1 MSYSVLSCVSLR
13 FYPLL
18 SGIVAW
24 HRVFGFSALR
34 FSGSPLLLC
43 PSALSCFPALC
54 VFPLFLSSSLLCRF
68 SFLLTSF
75 SLSLFPSAHLTSAF
89 SLPCTFLP
97 RPFSLVPSP
106 CSLPA
111 LSLLSPCSLPA
122 LSLLSPC
129 SLPAP
134 PHSEPDRRAAG
145 IYFAAAF
152 LVVAFLAAGFFAVF
166 ASSFTAV
173 LAGDFRAAGSF
184 STFASAL
191 TALLRVV
198 FFFGSG
204 VPALRA

>member
-13 FYPLL
+13 FYPLS
-18 SGIVAW
+18 SGIVALVSSF
-24 HRVFGFSALR
+24 RFSA
-34 FSGSPLLLC
+34 FSDF
-43 PSALSCFPALC
+43 PSALSVTHSFPAHYP
-54 VFPLFLSSSLLCRF
+54 FPLFSVASPCLHSFCSVPF
-68 SFLLTSF
+68 SPSCSRLFLTPV
-75 SLSLFPSAHLTSAF
+75 FPSA
-89 SLPCTFLP
+89 
-97 RPFSLVPSP
+97 
-106 CSLPA
+106 CSLSRSS
-111 LSLLSPCSLPA
+111 LSLLSFSLP
-122 LSLLSPC
+122 ST
-129 SLPAP
+129 AP
-134 PHSEPDRRAAG
+134 PLLEPDRRTAG

-166 ASSFTAV
+166 ASAFTAV

>member
-18 SGIVAW
+18 SGIVALVSSF
-24 HRVFGFSALR
+24 RFSA
-34 FSGSPLLLC
+34 FSGF
-43 PSALSCFPALC
+43 PSALSVTHSFPAHC
-54 VFPLFLSSSLLCRF
+54 PFPLFSVASSCLHSFCSVPF
-68 SFLLTSF
+68 SPSCSRLFLTPV
-75 SLSLFPSAHLTSAF
+75 FPSA
-89 SLPCTFLP
+89 
-97 RPFSLVPSP
+97 
-106 CSLPA
+106 CSLSRSS
-111 LSLLSPCSLPA
+111 LSLLSFSLP
-122 LSLLSPC
+122 ST
-129 SLPAP
+129 AP
-134 PHSEPDRRAAG
+134 PLLEPDRRTAG

-152 LVVAFLAAGFFAVF
+152 LVVAFLAAGFLAVF

-191 TALLRVV
+191 TALLRAV

>member
-13 FYPLL
+13 FYPLS
-18 SGIVAW
+18 SGIASW
-24 HRVFGFSALR
+24 HRVFGFPLFPVSRQL
-34 FSGSPLLLC
+34 FPLLTPSLLTVPFRSFPLRLLAFT
-43 PSALSCFPALC
+43 PSAPFPSLLLAPASFSSFSLPSLSHYRLSFCLFSLLLSLAPPLSRSSSLSLLLSLA
-54 VFPLFLSSSLLCRF
+54 PLFLAPF
-68 SFLLTSF
+68 
-75 SLSLFPSAHLTSAF
+75 FPS
-89 SLPCTFLP
+89 
-97 RPFSLVPSP
+97 
-106 CSLPA
+106 
-111 LSLLSPCSLPA
+111 
-122 LSLLSPC
+122 
-129 SLPAP
+129 PAP
-134 PHSEPDRRAAG
+134 PLLEPDRRTAG

>member
-18 SGIVAW
+18 SGIVALVSSF
-24 HRVFGFSALR
+24 RFSA
-34 FSGSPLLLC
+34 FSGF
-43 PSALSCFPALC
+43 PSALSVTHSFPAHC
-54 VFPLFLSSSLLCRF
+54 PFPFPLFSVASPCLH
-68 SFLLTSF
+68 SFCSVPFTPSCSRLFLT
-75 SLSLFPSAHLTSAF
+75 LVFPSA
-89 SLPCTFLP
+89 
-97 RPFSLVPSP
+97 
-106 CSLPA
+106 CSLSRSS
-111 LSLLSPCSLPA
+111 LSLLSF
-122 LSLLSPC
+122 SLLSF
-129 SLPAP
+129 SLPSTAP
-134 PHSEPDRRAAG
+134 PLLEPDRRTAG

-166 ASSFTAV
+166 ASAFTAV

>member
-13 FYPLL
+13 FYPLS
-18 SGIVAW
+18 SGIASW

-34 FSGSPLLLC
+34 FSGSLLLLC

-54 VFPLFLSSSLLCRF
+54 VFPLFLSSLSLL
-68 SFLLTSF
+68 L
-75 SLSLFPSAHLTSAF
+75 PSDL
-89 SLPCTFLP
+89 FLP
-97 RPFSLVPSP
+97 LPLSFCSPHLRFLSPLHFSPS
-106 CSLPA
+106 SLLPA
-111 LSLLSPCSLPA
+111 LSLLSS
-122 LSLLSPC
+122 C

-134 PHSEPDRRAAG
+134 PHSEPDRRTAG

-166 ASSFTAV
+166 ASAFTAV

>member
-13 FYPLL
+13 FYPLS
-18 SGIVAW
+18 SGIVALVSSF
-24 HRVFGFSALR
+24 RFSA
-34 FSGSPLLLC
+34 FSGF
-43 PSALSCFPALC
+43 PSALSVTHSFPAHC
-54 VFPLFLSSSLLCRF
+54 PFPLFSVASSCLHSFCSVPF
-68 SFLLTSF
+68 SPSCSRLFLTPV
-75 SLSLFPSAHLTSAF
+75 FPSACSRF
-89 SLPCTFLP
+89 S
-97 RPFSLVPSP
+97 S
-106 CSLPA
+106 
-111 LSLLSPCSLPA
+111 LSLLSFSLP
-122 LSLLSPC
+122 ST
-129 SLPAP
+129 AP
-134 PHSEPDRRAAG
+134 PLLEPDRRTAG

>member
-1 MSYSVLSCVSLR
+1 MFPCVFIRCCPALSLGIESLVFRLSAFPVPFCSSVLLLSPVSL
-13 FYPLL
+13 L
-18 SGIVAW
+18 SV
-24 HRVFGFSALR
+24 S
-34 FSGSPLLLC
+34 S
-43 PSALSCFPALC
+43 LSSSL
-54 VFPLFLSSSLLCRF
+54 PLFLSSLSLLLPSDLFLPLPLSFCSPHLRF
-68 SFLLTSF
+68 LSPLHF
-75 SLSLFPSAHLTSAF
+75 SPSSL
-89 SLPCTFLP
+89 LP
-97 RPFSLVPSP
+97 RPF
-106 CSLPA
+106 
-111 LSLLSPCSLPA
+111 
-122 LSLLSPC
+122 SLLSPC

-134 PHSEPDRRAAG
+134 PLSEPDRRAAE

-204 VPALRA
+204 APALRA

>member
-13 FYPLL
+13 FYPLS
-18 SGIVAW
+18 SGIVALVSSF
-24 HRVFGFSALR
+24 RFSA
-34 FSGSPLLLC
+34 FSGF
-43 PSALSCFPALC
+43 PSALSVTHSFPAHC
-54 VFPLFLSSSLLCRF
+54 PFPLFSVASPCLHSFCSVPF
-68 SFLLTSF
+68 SPSCSRLFLTPV
-75 SLSLFPSAHLTSAF
+75 FPSA
-89 SLPCTFLP
+89 
-97 RPFSLVPSP
+97 
-106 CSLPA
+106 CSLSRSS
-111 LSLLSPCSLPA
+111 LSLLSFSLP
-122 LSLLSPC
+122 S
-129 SLPAP
+129 PAP
-134 PHSEPDRRAAG
+134 PLLEPDRRTAG

-166 ASSFTAV
+166 ASAFTAV

>member
-1 MSYSVLSCVSLR
+1 MSYSVLSCVSCVFIRCCPAL
-13 FYPLL
+13 PLGIESLVFRL
-18 SGIVAW
+18 SAFPVPFCSSVLL
-24 HRVFGFSALR
+24 HFCLSA
-34 FSGSPLLLC
+34 PLSLC
-43 PSALSCFPALC
+43 PSALLFPRS
-54 VFPLFLSSSLLCRF
+54 LFLPSLLWRF
-68 SFLLTSF
+68 SFLL
-75 SLSLFPSAHLTSAF
+75 SLLTSYPLLS
-89 SLPCTFLP
+89 SLYSFFFLTLLAHS
-97 RPFSLVPSP
+97 PF
-106 CSLPA
+106 A
-111 LSLLSPCSLPA
+111 LSPPLL
-122 LSLLSPC
+122 
-129 SLPAP
+129 
-134 PHSEPDRRAAG
+134 EPDRRTAG

>member
-13 FYPLL
+13 FYPLS
-18 SGIVAW
+18 SGIVALVSSLW
-24 HRVFGFSALR
+24 FF
-34 FSGSPLLLC
+34 GSPLFRFPFCTSASLHLC
-43 PSALSCFPALC
+43 PSVPLSLC
-54 VFPLFLSSSLLCRF
+54 SPVSPLSVPSFSSLALFLPSLP
-68 SFLLTSF
+68 SDLL
-75 SLSLFPSAHLTSAF
+75 PSALF
-89 SLPCTFLP
+89 SVLVL
-97 RPFSLVPSP
+97 FSPSP
-106 CSLPA
+106 CSL
-111 LSLLSPCSLPA
+111 LLSSCSLP
-122 LSLLSPC
+122 LLTLLSHC
-129 SLPAP
+129 P
-134 PHSEPDRRAAG
+134 PLSEPDRRAAE

-191 TALLRVV
+191 TALLRAV

>member
-1 MSYSVLSCVSLR
+1 MFPCVFIRCRPALSLW
-13 FYPLL
+13 Y
-18 SGIVAW
+18 
-24 HRVFGFSALR
+24 RVFGFPLFPVSRQL
-34 FSGSPLLLC
+34 FPLLTPSLLTVPFRSFPLRLLAFT
-43 PSALSCFPALC
+43 PSAPFP
-54 VFPLFLSSSLLCRF
+54 SLLLLRSLL
-68 SFLLTSF
+68 SFLLP
-75 SLSLFPSAHLTSAF
+75 SLSHSRLFLTPVFPSACSLSRSSLSRSSLSR
-89 SLPCTFLP
+89 SLPLP
-97 RPFSLVPSP
+97 P
-106 CSLPA
+106 
-111 LSLLSPCSLPA
+111 LL
-122 LSLLSPC
+122 
-129 SLPAP
+129 
-134 PHSEPDRRAAG
+134 EPDRRAAE

>member
-1 MSYSVLSCVSLR
+1 MFPCVFIRCRPALSLW
-13 FYPLL
+13 Y
-18 SGIVAW
+18 
-24 HRVFGFSALR
+24 RVFGFPLFPVFR
-34 FSGSPLLLC
+34 QLFPLLTPSLLTVPFRSFPLRLLAFT
-43 PSALSCFPALC
+43 PSAPFP
-54 VFPLFLSSSLLCRF
+54 SLLLAPASF
-68 SFLLTSF
+68 SSF
-75 SLSLFPSAHLTSAF
+75 SLPSLSHSRLFLAPFFPS
-89 SLPCTFLP
+89 
-97 RPFSLVPSP
+97 
-106 CSLPA
+106 
-111 LSLLSPCSLPA
+111 
-122 LSLLSPC
+122 
-129 SLPAP
+129 PAP
-134 PHSEPDRRAAG
+134 PLLEPDRRTAG

>member
-1 MSYSVLSCVSLR
+1 MFPCVFIRCRPALPLGIESLVFRFFRFPVSSFRYSLLPCSLSL
-13 FYPLL
+13 
-18 SGIVAW
+18 
-24 HRVFGFSALR
+24 SALFR
-34 FSGSPLLLC
+34 CVFLPSLLL
-43 PSALSCFPALC
+43 LR
-54 VFPLFLSSSLLCRF
+54 SLL
-68 SFLLTSF
+68 SFLLPPLSPLSHSRLFLTTVSPSACSRF
-75 SLSLFPSAHLTSAF
+75 SSLSLLLSLAPPLSRF
-89 SLPCTFLP
+89 S
-97 RPFSLVPSP
+97 S
-106 CSLPA
+106 
-111 LSLLSPCSLPA
+111 LSLLSFSLPS
-122 LSLLSPC
+122 SLL
-129 SLPAP
+129 LPP
-134 PHSEPDRRAAG
+134 PLLEPDRRTAG

>member
-18 SGIVAW
+18 SGIASW

-34 FSGSPLLLC
+34 FSGSLLLLC

-106 CSLPA
+106 S
-111 LSLLSPCSLPA
+111 SLLPRPF
-122 LSLLSPC
+122 SLLSPC

-134 PHSEPDRRAAG
+134 LLLEPDRRTAG

-166 ASSFTAV
+166 ASAFTAV

>member
-13 FYPLL
+13 FYPLS
-18 SGIVAW
+18 SGIVALVSSF
-24 HRVFGFSALR
+24 RFSA
-34 FSGSPLLLC
+34 FSGF
-43 PSALSCFPALC
+43 PSALSVTHSFPAHC
-54 VFPLFLSSSLLCRF
+54 PFPLFSVASPCLHSFCSVPF
-68 SFLLTSF
+68 SPSCSRLFLLFLTPVSF
-75 SLSLFPSAHLTSAF
+75 SLPSLL
-89 SLPCTFLP
+89 L
-97 RPFSLVPSP
+97 LVLASP
-106 CSLPA
+106 LSRSSS
-111 LSLLSPCSLPA
+111 LSLLSFSLP
-122 LSLLSPC
+122 ST
-129 SLPAP
+129 AP
-134 PHSEPDRRAAG
+134 PLLEPDRRTAG

-191 TALLRVV
+191 TALLRAV

>member
-34 FSGSPLLLC
+34 FSGSLLLLC

-54 VFPLFLSSSLLCRF
+54 VFLSSSLPLFLSSLSLLLPSDLFLPLPLSFCSPHLRF
-68 SFLLTSF
+68 LSPLHF
-75 SLSLFPSAHLTSAF
+75 SPSSL
-89 SLPCTFLP
+89 LP
-97 RPFSLVPSP
+97 RPFSLVP
-106 CSLPA
+106 
-111 LSLLSPCSLPA
+111 
-122 LSLLSPC
+122 SPC

-152 LVVAFLAAGFFAVF
+152 LAAGFFAVF
-166 ASSFTAV
+166 ASAFTAV

>member
-18 SGIVAW
+18 SGIVALVSSF
-24 HRVFGFSALR
+24 RFSA
-34 FSGSPLLLC
+34 FSGF
-43 PSALSCFPALC
+43 PSALSVTHSFPAHC
-54 VFPLFLSSSLLCRF
+54 PFPLFSVASPCLHSFCSVPF
-68 SFLLTSF
+68 SPSCSRLFLTPV
-75 SLSLFPSAHLTSAF
+75 FPSA
-89 SLPCTFLP
+89 
-97 RPFSLVPSP
+97 
-106 CSLPA
+106 CSLSRSS
-111 LSLLSPCSLPA
+111 LSLLSFSLP
-122 LSLLSPC
+122 ST
-129 SLPAP
+129 AP
-134 PHSEPDRRAAG
+134 PLSEPDRRTAG

>member
-24 HRVFGFSALR
+24 HRVFGFPLFPVFR
-34 FSGSPLLLC
+34 QLFPLLTPSLLTVPFRSFPLRLLAFT
-43 PSALSCFPALC
+43 PSAPFPSLLLAPVSFSL
-54 VFPLFLSSSLLCRF
+54 PSSLL
-68 SFLLTSF
+68 LV
-75 SLSLFPSAHLTSAF
+75 LSLAPLSRS
-89 SLPCTFLP
+89 S
-97 RPFSLVPSP
+97 
-106 CSLPA
+106 
-111 LSLLSPCSLPA
+111 LSLLSLSLSLSLP
-122 LSLLSPC
+122 ST
-129 SLPAP
+129 AP

>member
-1 MSYSVLSCVSLR
+1 MFLAFLSAVVRHCLLASSLW
-13 FYPLL
+13 F
-18 SGIVAW
+18 
-24 HRVFGFSALR
+24 F
-34 FSGSPLLLC
+34 GSPLFRF
-43 PSALSCFPALC
+43 PSAPLSFCSLLFPCSLC
-54 VFPLFLSSSLLCRF
+54 LPSLPLFLSSLSLLLPSDLFLPLPLSFCSPHLRF
-68 SFLLTSF
+68 LSPLHF
-75 SLSLFPSAHLTSAF
+75 SPSSL
-89 SLPCTFLP
+89 LP
-97 RPFSLVPSP
+97 RPF
-106 CSLPA
+106 
-111 LSLLSPCSLPA
+111 
-122 LSLLSPC
+122 SLLSPC

-134 PHSEPDRRAAG
+134 PHSEPDRRAAE

-166 ASSFTAV
+166 ASAFTAV

>member
-24 HRVFGFSALR
+24 HRVFGFPLFPVFR
-34 FSGSPLLLC
+34 QFFPLLTPSLLTVPFRSFPLRLLAFT
-43 PSALSCFPALC
+43 PSAPFPSLLLAPVSFSL
-54 VFPLFLSSSLLCRF
+54 PSSLLLVLSLAPLSR
-68 SFLLTSF
+68 S
-75 SLSLFPSAHLTSAF
+75 SLSRS
-89 SLPCTFLP
+89 SLS
-97 RPFSLVPSP
+97 RSSLSR
-106 CSLPA
+106 
-111 LSLLSPCSLPA
+111 SLLLPP
-122 LSLLSPC
+122 LL
-129 SLPAP
+129 
-134 PHSEPDRRAAG
+134 EPDRRAAE

-204 VPALRA
+204 APALRA

>member
-18 SGIVAW
+18 SGIVALVSSF
-24 HRVFGFSALR
+24 RFSA
-34 FSGSPLLLC
+34 FSGF
-43 PSALSCFPALC
+43 PSALSVTHSFPAHC
-54 VFPLFLSSSLLCRF
+54 PFPLFSVASPCLHSFCSVPF
-68 SFLLTSF
+68 SPSCSRLFLTPV
-75 SLSLFPSAHLTSAF
+75 FPSA
-89 SLPCTFLP
+89 
-97 RPFSLVPSP
+97 
-106 CSLPA
+106 CSLSRSS
-111 LSLLSPCSLPA
+111 LSLLSFSLP
-122 LSLLSPC
+122 ST
-129 SLPAP
+129 AP
-134 PHSEPDRRAAG
+134 PLLEPDRRTAG

-204 VPALRA
+204 APALRA

>member
-24 HRVFGFSALR
+24 HRVFGFPLFPVFR
-34 FSGSPLLLC
+34 QLFPLLTPSLLTVPFRSFPLRLLAFT
-43 PSALSCFPALC
+43 PSAPFPSLLLAPVSFSLPSSLLLVLSLA
-54 VFPLFLSSSLLCRF
+54 PLFLAPFYCPPLL
-68 SFLLTSF
+68 
-75 SLSLFPSAHLTSAF
+75 
-89 SLPCTFLP
+89 
-97 RPFSLVPSP
+97 
-106 CSLPA
+106 
-111 LSLLSPCSLPA
+111 
-122 LSLLSPC
+122 
-129 SLPAP
+129 
-134 PHSEPDRRAAG
+134 EPDRRTAG

-191 TALLRVV
+191 TALLRAV

>member
-1 MSYSVLSCVSLR
+1 MFPCVFIRCCPALPLGIESLVFRLSALPVSL
-13 FYPLL
+13 LHL
-18 SGIVAW
+18 CL
-24 HRVFGFSALR
+24 SALL
-34 FSGSPLLLC
+34 PLCTSVPLSLC
-43 PSALSCFPALC
+43 PSALLFPRS
-54 VFPLFLSSSLLCRF
+54 LFLPSLLWRF
-68 SFLLTSF
+68 SFLLSLLTSYPLLSSLYSFFFLPPLALSF
-75 SLSLFPSAHLTSAF
+75 SPLAH
-89 SLPCTFLP
+89 
-97 RPFSLVPSP
+97 SP
-106 CSLPA
+106 CSL
-111 LSLLSPCSLPA
+111 SFRT
-122 LSLLSPC
+122 
-129 SLPAP
+129 AP
-134 PHSEPDRRAAG
+134 PLSEPDRRTAG